1 MWCREEGH
9 TVEVRVTYEA
19 ADSER
24 YVAEALEDGSYDTIV
39 AAGGDGSIN
48 EVHHRFC

>member
-1 MWCREEGH
+1 M
-9 TVEVRVTYEA
+9 TYES

-24 YVAEALEDGSYDTIV
+24 YVAEALSDGSYDTIV

-48 EVHHRFC
+48 EVMLRARLGVMLKA